1 MLNRSLILIGMPGC
15 GKSTVGKVL
24 AKKLGCSFL
33 DTDTLIKKKTNESL
47 QETLDKHGKKYFTDI
62 EREVLLELN
71 PSEPLVIATGGSV
84 ILYPDAMMH
93 LGEIGMIIFLDA
105 DLPLIRQRLWNVD
118 TRGIIFSDNVNSE
131 SQEDSAIELLE
142 SDSSM
147 TDKDELFDLYR
158 EREPLYFKY
167 MDIRVHVRSKSV
179 NQIVTEIIQGVE
191 RE

>member
-1 MLNRSLILIGMPGC
+1 MPGC

-24 AKKLGCSFL
+24 AKKLGCGFL
-33 DTDTLIKKKTNESL
+33 DTDSLIKKKTNESL

-118 TRGIIFSDNVNSE
+118 TRGIIFSDNVNGE